1 VFHLEEKDFMECV
14 MKKNAKEWEGEKCLY
29 VYEAQRMDRG
39 SSVDFNVGVFM
50 TTAPFT
56 F

>member
-1 VFHLEEKDFMECV
+1 MECV
-14 MKKNAKEWEGEKCLY
+14 MKKNAKEWEGERCLY
-29 VYEAQRMDRG
+29 VYEARRMDRG